1 LVDDT
6 VEDGDWWD
14 DALVLATC
22 EAEPTELWLLA
33 ELTDALD
40 PPE

>member
-1 LVDDT
+1 L
-6 VEDGDWWD
+6 EDGDWWD
-14 DALVLATC
+14 DALVPTTR
-22 EAEPTELWLLA
+22 EAEPTEPWLLA